1 MREYD
6 RLDIDYKIT
15 CLKDEFAVVDN
26 IIDFNCKVMVVEA
39 KFVDRY
45 EKHRNA
51 LNKLIGSQR
60 AWVKYRD
67 ADVMFSQNSES
78 YYLDGEYKDSEDQDY
93 ISSKNN
99 VEIERLI
106 VSIMIIYQRE
116 NVLYHYLKGGG
127 GFNYVYSLSVG
138 WFI

>member
-93 ISSKNN
+93 IPSKNN

-138 WFI
+138 

>member
-26 IIDFNCKVMVVEA
+26 IIDFNCKIMVVEA

-106 VSIMIIYQRE
+106 VSIMMIYQRE
-116 NVLYHYLKGGG
+116 NVLYHY
-127 GFNYVYSLSVG
+127 
-138 WFI
+138 

>member
-45 EKHRNA
+45 EKHRKA
-51 LNKLIGSQR
+51 MNKLIGSQR
-60 AWVKYRD
+60 TWVKYRD

-78 YYLDGEYKDSEDQDY
+78 YYLDGEYKDSEDQNY

-138 WFI
+138 

>member
-1 MREYD
+1 
-6 RLDIDYKIT
+6 
-15 CLKDEFAVVDN
+15 
-26 IIDFNCKVMVVEA
+26 
-39 KFVDRY
+39 
-45 EKHRNA
+45 
-51 LNKLIGSQR
+51 
-60 AWVKYRD
+60 
-67 ADVMFSQNSES
+67 MFSQNSES

-138 WFI
+138 